1 LTLHFFFS
9 TFFPVITFIAVNL
22 SLLLLLALPSR
33 FSFLCGLL
41 AVSITV
47 GFGSGLVYLI
57 MVAEVALLLLSM
69 WKQTRTVLSFILPI
83 AVSILPLA
91 YFHSLHMLVFTV
103 SLFAVSYMYKSRYLN
118 YSKSLSTAVVF
129 AFYIA
134 HQYYL
139 STPVTFVFVTLF
151 FILGLLLSRSK
162 RYN

>member
-1 LTLHFFFS
+1 M
-9 TFFPVITFIAVNL
+9 ITFIAVNL
-22 SLLLLLALPSR
+22 SLLLLLALPAG
-33 FSFLCGLL
+33 FSYLCGLL
-41 AVSITV
+41 AISLAV
-47 GFGSGLVYLI
+47 GFGSRLVYLVMI
-57 MVAEVALLLLSM
+57 AEVVLLLLSM
-69 WKQTRTVLSFILPI
+69 WKQTRTVISFLLPI

-91 YFHSLHMLVFTV
+91 YFQSLHMLVFTV
-103 SLFAVSYMYKSRYLN
+103 SLFAVSYMFKGKYLN

-134 HQYYL
+134 QQYYL

>member
-1 LTLHFFFS
+1 
-9 TFFPVITFIAVNL
+9 
-22 SLLLLLALPSR
+22 
-33 FSFLCGLL
+33 
-41 AVSITV
+41 
-47 GFGSGLVYLI
+47 
-57 MVAEVALLLLSM
+57 
-69 WKQTRTVLSFILPI
+69 
-83 AVSILPLA
+83 
-91 YFHSLHMLVFTV
+91 MLVFTV
-103 SLFAVSYMYKSRYLN
+103 SLFAVSYMNGRRYLG